1 MGSPEVGL
9 YGCETVTTAFAELG
23 HGLYV
28 HVHDPEDLSP
38 TSLLPSACHLLMDA
52 YIVVAVS
59 SCSGPLDAS
68 QVFVRVQV
76 SSMRDDMSSAGFM
89 SLALAEE
96 VDSQVSSCSD
106 LRVRLENLKMD
117 LDDST
122 HDHDDPHVVADSDV
136 VYTYR
141 VPLRLLLG
149 VFALPAHLFVWYVY
163 APSQATITSV
173 TLRSA
178 ILRVKQVPW
187 FSSEEGML
195 HCPCMVPMGIQCV
208 ADEFGVA
215 RVQLPYGVQ
224 TVGMICVDTAC
235 VLQIAVDAQ
244 PDVRVVVKHG
254 STHSIGFVT
263 QDAEDAGADGHVHL
277 TWEDLF
283 THRYKFRTG
292 QTTWVIHTCS
302 PNEPVVATL
311 LCRNTMQ
318 VWNGYSADPVFIFDI
333 PIPRY
338 PVVSGP
344 GPCKFLQPGS
354 GSELD
359 LDLCAVTEL
368 RSGSMKHDMDSVHH
382 SIPSYTLQPDN

>member
-52 YIVVAVS
+52 YIVIAVS
-59 SCSGPLDAS
+59 PCSGPLDAR
-68 QVFVRVQV
+68 QVFVRAQV
-76 SSMRDDMSSAGFM
+76 SSMRDDTSSAGFM

-122 HDHDDPHVVADSDV
+122 HDHDDPPAACQTTGYSDE

-178 ILRVKQVPW
+178 ILRVKQMPW
-187 FSSEEGML
+187 FSSEEDIL
-195 HCPCMVPMGIQCV
+195 HCPCMVAMGIQCV
-208 ADEFGVA
+208 ADEFGAA
-215 RVQLPYGVQ
+215 RVQVPYGVQ

-235 VLQIAVDAQ
+235 VLQIAVDAD

-254 STHSIGFVT
+254 STHSVGFVT

-277 TWEDLF
+277 TWEELY
-283 THRYKFRTG
+283 TRAHKFRPV
-292 QTTWVIHTCS
+292 QTTWVIHSCS

-318 VWNGYSADPVFIFDI
+318 VWNGFSAGPAFSFDI

-338 PVVSGP
+338 PVV
-344 GPCKFLQPGS
+344 
-354 GSELD
+354 
-359 LDLCAVTEL
+359 
-368 RSGSMKHDMDSVHH
+368 
-382 SIPSYTLQPDN
+382 